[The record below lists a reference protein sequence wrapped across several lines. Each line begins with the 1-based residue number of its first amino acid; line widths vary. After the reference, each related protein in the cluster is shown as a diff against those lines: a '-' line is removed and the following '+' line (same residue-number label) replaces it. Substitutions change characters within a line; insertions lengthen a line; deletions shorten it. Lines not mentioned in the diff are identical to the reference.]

1 MHTLIP
7 IMSGDQFEELLNEA
21 LEYKGTGPLDAE
33 GPKCFQA
40 RFYQR
45 WHYFQ
50 IVESLETIGNNE
62 IDEAADDFKEF
73 DDDP

>member
-1 MHTLIP
+1 MHTAIP
-7 IMSGDQFEELLNEA
+7 VTCAQFDEIATEA
-21 LEYKGTGPLDAE
+21 LELKLYLNSAHS
-33 GPKCFQA
+33 CFHA

-62 IDEAADDFKEF
+62 IDEADDDFKDWE
-73 DDDP
+73 DDP

>member
-7 IMSGDQFEELLNEA
+7 IMSGDQLNELLKEA
-21 LEYKGTGPLDAE
+21 VEWKGNINGHEAKD
-33 GPKCFQA
+33 CFQA
-40 RFYQR
+40 RFHQR

-62 IDEAADDFKEF
+62 IDDADEDFKEF